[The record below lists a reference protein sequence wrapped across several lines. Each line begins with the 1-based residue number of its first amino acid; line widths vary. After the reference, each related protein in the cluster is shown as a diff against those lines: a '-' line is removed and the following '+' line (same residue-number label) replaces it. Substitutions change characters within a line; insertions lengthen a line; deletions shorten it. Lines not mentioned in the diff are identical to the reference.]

1 MRARREA
8 HCGTRTR
15 WRACGAPRKRF
26 ETFLIDCDGF
36 FFVKLNEEYVF
47 SRRHVRLLAFEEG
60 EAARRE
66 RMRDSL
72 SESARAPQR
81 GNKKCV
87 CVSERE
93 REREKV
99 FFPFFPLDLTC
110 SLSFDLTCL
119 LSFDLARSLQQRKKR
134 TGSLSSPSS
143 LFVFVLIISLSSFF
157 RRRFL
162 WLILGGRKNEKEI
175 ITNSKTNCSEITSP
189 LSLALSQVVL
199 SLPQVFKM
207 RIRINHE
214 AKLPMDR
221 SVDRKRAKNPHGS
234 SSPVLSSTRT
244 FLPSAPVLCPIRDRT
259 CFSFE

>member
-66 RMRDSL
+66 RMRDSQ

-93 REREKV
+93 RERES
-99 FFPFFPLDLTC
+99 FFSFFSARPHVLA
-110 SLSFDLTCL
+110 FFRPHL
-119 LSFDLARSLQQRKKR
+119 LAFFRPRSLPPTKEETDGLSLFSFFSLRLRPHHLPLFLFQKTVPMVDTRGKKKR
-134 TGSLSSPSS
+134 K
-143 LFVFVLIISLSSFF
+143 
-157 RRRFL
+157 
-162 WLILGGRKNEKEI
+162 RKNY
-175 ITNSKTNCSEITSP
+175 
-189 LSLALSQVVL
+189 
-199 SLPQVFKM
+199 
-207 RIRINHE
+207 
-214 AKLPMDR
+214 KL
-221 SVDRKRAKNPHGS
+221 KNK
-234 SSPVLSSTRT
+234 L
-244 FLPSAPVLCPIRDRT
+244 
-259 CFSFE
+259 